1 MFYFKS
7 TVGQFP
13 PPVTNKNINPINNKD
28 MNKDRF
34 FIISYPSGTIYGNY
48 GNMAEAVEA
57 LKDYTSCYIMPSKL
71 YELARYY
78 KVL

>member
-1 MFYFKS
+1 
-7 TVGQFP
+7 
-13 PPVTNKNINPINNKD
+13 

-57 LKDYTSCYIMPSKL
+57 LKEYTSCYIMPSKL